1 MVKIKGNEIE
11 EPTIRDSFDRR
22 AVRIQNSIMT
32 TLKQLGI
39 ERDNVRLKME
49 RNTRLKARASV
60 SWYFEG
66 RNLKYSY
73 SLMPKFIENLYII
86 DKVLFLEVPLEYP
99 LIFDLEMSWTKITL
113 FCVLLVKPKG
123 AMSTITFAAI
133 TSLKMILLCKNL
145 KSFWR

>member
-86 DKVLFLEVPLEYP
+86 DKVLFLEVNKLLEEEIN
-99 LIFDLEMSWTKITL
+99 LDQFQREFSEDDDLEIPAFL
-113 FCVLLVKPKG
+113 RRQ
-123 AMSTITFAAI
+123 
-133 TSLKMILLCKNL
+133 KN
-145 KSFWR
+145 